1 MTRLEMLKKELLD
14 ETAKQKMITDAFG
27 MEFADPDL
35 TSRCIQLDADIKAL
49 EAESVKAEKAMTLIN
64 AIMSEAGLQ
73 YLPEEKVWVSGK
85 YPRGWDF
92 NTSDTLRLS
101 VETQGS
107 YTTAAIAAVW
117 DPNNDLNLDGCVGK
131 HILAFSLDDN
141 CTYNLKQSGIDY
153 LLKSIAG
160 ENPEFRKAEL
170 KWMVAQIE
178 KILKQQGY
186 KPAMITEVKN

>member
-35 TSRCIQLDADIKAL
+35 TSRCIRLDADIKSL
-49 EAESVKAEKAMTLIN
+49 EAEAIKSEKAFALIN
-64 AIMSEAGLQ
+64 DIMSTAGLQ
-73 YLPEEKVWVSGK
+73 FLPEEKVWISGK

-92 NTSDTLRLS
+92 NRSDTLRMS

-107 YTTAAIAAVW
+107 YATATIAAVW
-117 DPNNDLNLDGCVGK
+117 DPNNDLNGCVGK
-131 HILAFSLDDN
+131 NILAFSLDDN
-141 CTYNLKQSGIDY
+141 CTYNLKPSGIDY
-153 LLKSIAG
+153 LLKNIAG

-170 KWMVAQIE
+170 KWMIAQIE
-178 KILKQQGY
+178 KALKQQGY
-186 KPAMITEVKN
+186 KPTTITEES